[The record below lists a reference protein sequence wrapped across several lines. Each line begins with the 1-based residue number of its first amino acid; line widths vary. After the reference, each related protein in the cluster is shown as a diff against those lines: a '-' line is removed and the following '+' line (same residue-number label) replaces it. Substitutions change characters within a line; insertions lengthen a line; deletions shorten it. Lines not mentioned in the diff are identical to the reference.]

1 MKAISSIGK
10 WGNSLAV
17 RIPSSVAKDLGLSEN
32 TSVQIDSDGH
42 VAVLK
47 PKKVKKASLDVL
59 VDKITSENRHSEVN
73 WGTPV
78 GKEVW

>member
-1 MKAISSIGK
+1 MKTISSVGK

-17 RIPSSVAKDLGLSEN
+17 RIPSSVVQDLGLSEN

-42 VAVLK
+42 VAIMK
-47 PKKVKKASLDVL
+47 PKKVKQVSLGSL
-59 VDKITSENRHSEVN
+59 VDKITPENRYTEID
-73 WGTPV
+73 WGKPM